1 MITFKLLIEVSY
13 LNHHS
18 KNLNYLKLLH
28 LDQDRYNVKILLS
41 IRLKNFDSKK
51 HMKKLL
57 DIKHYFV
64 KLNFRHA
71 KLCLLLT
78 Y

>member
-18 KNLNYLKLLH
+18 KNLNYLKLLNM
-28 LDQDRYNVKILLS
+28 DQDRYKVKILLS

-57 DIKHYFV
+57 KIKHSFV
-64 KLNFRHA
+64 QLNFRHE
-71 KLCLLLT
+71 KLCLLVT